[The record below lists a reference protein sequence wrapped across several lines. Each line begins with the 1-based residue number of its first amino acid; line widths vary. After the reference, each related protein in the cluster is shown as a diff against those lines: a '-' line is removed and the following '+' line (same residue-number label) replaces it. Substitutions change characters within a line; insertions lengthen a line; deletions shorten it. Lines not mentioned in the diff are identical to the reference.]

1 MCEKLSASG
10 DPAEIP
16 ELLRAVE
23 HLRAAIAGTPA
34 RHPDRAL
41 YLHDLSL
48 AQHTL
53 AHRTGSTDLL
63 REALRNGYDAITAA
77 EHTPTD
83 HPVRVAVR
91 ANLRNISASIFQCSG
106 DTTDLA
112 ALVQADRAL
121 VAAAAP
127 DHPDRTTMLYL
138 LWSDLAALG
147 ERTPEP
153 ALLGEIADTAKAA
166 VATIALED
174 PEQPAALADLLAAL
188 LGVFERSHELRYLED
203 TVRLGADA
211 VHRLRSDNP
220 ARTLLSAHV
229 WRAATMADHRL
240 SDSAAVF
247 ALLDDPGLI
256 HAIATD
262 ARTDLAGIAPR
273 HPEYAETAHRLCHAV
288 RLLSERTPDDALLT
302 EIIRVASTAVEATE
316 DELLRQALTLDRY
329 FAAIALTECNP
340 GPRSIAQRDSA
351 ARAVVTVF
359 ATELPPLAELLTMS
373 RGLRTMADNAVDPA
387 ALSTAVAAAR
397 ILLGN
402 LNGHDPRRP
411 AQLHTLSALLGFQF
425 ERQPAPR
432 LADEAVFL
440 GREACTT
447 AAAHGAV
454 PLSLRLNL
462 GLALQQQYEACTDP
476 TVLQEAVQVW
486 REIVAAT
493 AAESAEYRDHLTTF
507 LDLARTLV
515 DLRPSVDLYRE
526 VHRGFEI
533 LGRYESNPLATLL
546 TAAAGQALETAPD
559 PDALRRQIA
568 SARQILASGTLSE
581 TDRATA
587 MMALATLLTQ
597 LGHHTQDPAVL
608 AEAAEIGRATVAA
621 LPEHDPDLPGA
632 LLNLFVALILSY
644 NHVPD
649 LENLREAVQVSQRA
663 LAVLPENDPHRAT
676 FLSAAG
682 VASNALASH
691 TGAEA
696 ARRDA
701 VVFGQA
707 AMQSPDTDDIVRTG
721 ILINYGQT
729 LGNSH
734 QAYGD
739 LASCAEAV
747 RLGRAAVAAAPAG
760 MPNYHQILEELG
772 DNLMRLYH
780 RSGDPAHLS
789 EAVRTRRAALK
800 ACPAGHPDLPILRL
814 GLSISMAR
822 TFDRSGDLPDIEEA
836 IALCRQTLAADVGDR
851 RHVRLAV
858 LSTLADHLHHRFYA
872 APETATGNE
881 CLRIRREVVAS
892 TPDDHV
898 HRAHRQLLLGA
909 ELAQRLMFTQ
919 DRRLLPELL
928 SALRAAFSTPGA
940 PLATRMTA
948 ARLLEFAEV
957 SAGNH
962 ARALAAMEAAVDL
975 LPRTTSRA
983 LARSDRE
990 HSISR
995 QAGIATAAAAA
1006 AVTVGRP
1013 QRAVELLEH
1022 CRGILIGEALD
1033 DRHDLAEL
1041 AAVAPRLADELKTVR
1056 DQLLATED
1064 SVRADNLSTLDDA
1077 AAAMAF
1083 QTGERRRALA
1093 EHWTVLVEQVRAL
1106 PGFDGFLR
1114 PPELDSLRRGLDG
1127 PVVMVFAHLPPAGG
1141 HALIVPA
1148 DPREPVTAVPLPD
1161 LTVAARMEK
1170 VTGLDALLA
1179 ERPRTFAERADR
1191 EQRLHEL
1198 LEWLWDAVTE
1208 PVLRA
1213 LRIAAPSGER
1223 PRVWWCPIGDLAFLP
1238 IQAAG
1243 YHRDGSLRTVLDRT
1257 ASSFL
1262 TTLRAFDKVR
1272 PGGPVPAHGAAVL
1285 ISMPETPGA
1294 TPLANADRE
1303 VEAIAAMLPGSPILR
1318 GPAATAQ
1325 SVSQALARH
1334 PITHFA
1340 CHAQDNPAAPSTSR
1354 LLLHDNDT
1362 TPFSV
1367 TTLLRLHLKNAGLAY
1382 LSACSTTRTSP
1393 LLVDEAIHLTATI
1406 HLAGYRHVIG
1416 TLWPINDSAA
1426 EGIATEFYRHLTD
1439 DGRSP
1444 ANLDR
1449 SVYALNQALRN
1460 HRDHHL
1466 SSPTRWAAHLHYGR

>member
-1 MCEKLSASG
+1 MCEKLAASG

-16 ELLRAVE
+16 ELLQFIEQV
-23 HLRAAIAGTPA
+23 RAAISDSPP

-48 AQHTL
+48 ALHTL
-53 AHRTGSTDLL
+53 AHRAGSADRL
-63 REALRNGYDAITAA
+63 REALRTGYDAITAA
-77 EHTPTD
+77 EHTSVD

-91 ANLRNISASIFQCSG
+91 TNLRNISASIFECSG
-106 DTTDLA
+106 DTGDLA

-127 DHPDRTTMLYL
+127 DHPDRTAMLYL

-153 ALLGEIADTAKAA
+153 ALLEEIADTAKAA
-166 VATIALED
+166 VATIALDD
-174 PEQPAALADLLAAL
+174 PEQPAALIDLLTAL
-188 LGVFERSHELRYLED
+188 LGVFERSHDLRHLED
-203 TVRLGADA
+203 AIGLGRAA
-211 VHRLRSDNP
+211 IHRLRADNP
-220 ARTLLSAHV
+220 ARAQLSAHV

-240 SDSAAVF
+240 PGSAAVF
-247 ALLDDPGLI
+247 ALLDDTRLI
-256 HAIATD
+256 HVIATD
-262 ARTDLAGIAPR
+262 ARTDLTGISPR
-273 HPEYAETAHRLCHAV
+273 HPEYAETAHRLCHAL
-288 RLLSERTPDDALLT
+288 RLLSERDPDEALLI
-302 EIIRVASTAVEATE
+302 EIIRVSSAAVETAD
-316 DELLRQALTLDRY
+316 DEMLRQALALDCF
-329 FAAIALTECNP
+329 FATIARTARDAGP
-340 GPRSIAQRDSA
+340 GPIAQRDQA
-351 ARAVVTVF
+351 ARAVVTIC
-359 ATELPPLAELLTMS
+359 AAELPALADLLSMS
-373 RGLRTMADNAVDPA
+373 RGLRTLADNAVDPT
-387 ALSTAVAAAR
+387 ALSMAVAAAR
-397 ILLGN
+397 VLLAN
-402 LNGHDPRRP
+402 LSAHDPRR
-411 AQLHTLSALLGFQF
+411 AEQLHTLSALLGFQF

-432 LADEAVFL
+432 LADEAVDL
-440 GREACTT
+440 GRQACTT

-454 PLSLRLNL
+454 PMSLRLNL
-462 GLALQQQYEACTDP
+462 GLALQQQYEACSELI
-476 TVLQEAVQVW
+476 VLEEAVEVW

-493 AAESAEYRDHLTTF
+493 AAESAEYRNHLTTF

-515 DLRPSVDLYRE
+515 DIRPSVDLYRE
-526 VHRGFEI
+526 VQRGFEI
-533 LGRYESNPLATLL
+533 LGRYESNPLTTLV

-559 PDALRRQIA
+559 PDGLRRQIA
-568 SARQILASGTLSE
+568 SARQILASSTLTE
-581 TDRATA
+581 ADRATA

-608 AEAAEIGRATVAA
+608 AEAAETGRAAVAA

-644 NHVPD
+644 NHIPD
-649 LENLREAVQVSQRA
+649 LETLREAVQVSQRA

-696 ARRDA
+696 PRRDA
-701 VVFGQA
+701 VAFGQA
-707 AMQSPDTDDIVRTG
+707 AMESPDTDDIIRTG

-760 MPNYHQILEELG
+760 MPNYHHILEELG

-780 RSGDPAHLS
+780 RSGDPAHLT
-789 EAVRTRRAALK
+789 EAVQTRRAALK

-822 TFDRSGDLPDIEEA
+822 TFDRSGDLTDIEEA
-836 IALCRQTLAADVGDR
+836 ITLCRHTLAADVGDR
-851 RHVRLAV
+851 RHMRIAV

-872 APETATGNE
+872 APETAIGHE
-881 CLRIRREVVAS
+881 CLRIRREVVAL

-898 HRAHRQLLLGA
+898 HRAHRQLLLSA

-928 SALRAAFSTPGA
+928 STLRAALGA
-940 PLATRMTA
+940 PDAPIATRMTA

-962 ARALAAMEAAVDL
+962 ARALAAMETAVDL

-990 HSISR
+990 YSISR

-1006 AVTVGRP
+1006 AVAVRRP

-1022 CRGILIGEALD
+1022 CRGILLSEALD

-1041 AAVAPRLADELKTVR
+1041 AAAAPKLADELKSVR

-1064 SVRADNLSTLDDA
+1064 SVRADNLSTLEDTA
-1077 AAAMAF
+1077 ATMALR
-1083 QTGERRRALA
+1083 TGERRRALA
-1093 EHWTVLVEQVRAL
+1093 QQWTSLLEQARAL

-1114 PPELDSLRRGLDG
+1114 PLDLDSLRRGLDG
-1127 PVVMVFAHLPPAGG
+1127 PVVMVFAYLPPAGG

-1148 DPREPVTAVPLPD
+1148 DPREPVTSVPLPD
-1161 LTVAARMEK
+1161 LTVAARMEN
-1170 VTGLDALLA
+1170 VNRLDTLLA
-1179 ERPRTFAERADR
+1179 ERPRTFAKRADR

-1213 LRIAAPSGER
+1213 LGITAPTDEL

-1243 YHRDGSLRTVLDRT
+1243 YHREEGGRTVMDRT

-1262 TTLRAFDKVR
+1262 TTLRAFNQVR
-1272 PGGPVPAHGAAVL
+1272 TGGSIPAHGAAVL

-1294 TPLANADRE
+1294 NQLPCADSE
-1303 VEAIAAMLPGSPILR
+1303 IDAIAAMLPGSLILR
-1318 GPAATAQ
+1318 GPQATARN
-1325 SVSQALARH
+1325 VAEALARH
-1334 PITHFA
+1334 PIAHFA

-1354 LLLHDNDT
+1354 LLLHDNAT
-1362 TPFSV
+1362 APFSV
-1367 TTLLRLHLKNAGLAY
+1367 TTLLGLRLKNAGLAY

-1416 TLWPINDSAA
+1416 TLWPINDLAA
-1426 EGIATEFYRHLTD
+1426 EDISIEFYRHLTD
-1439 DGRSP
+1439 NGRSS
-1444 ANLDR
+1444 ANLDH

-1460 HRDHHL
+1460 HRDRHL